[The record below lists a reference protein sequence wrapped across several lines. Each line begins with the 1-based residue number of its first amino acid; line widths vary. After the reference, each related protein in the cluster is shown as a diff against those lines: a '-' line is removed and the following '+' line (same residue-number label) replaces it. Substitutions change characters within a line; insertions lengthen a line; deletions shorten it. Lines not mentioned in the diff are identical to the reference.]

1 MHPARPLFHALLGTA
16 SVAAAVILTGC
27 SSSPAPYRYT
37 YVPGKT
43 AVVRSGRAVPPP
55 EAPARV
61 KAAIEAGNQ
70 IAGLPYRMGGGH
82 KQLHDSAYDC
92 SGASSYILREAGLL
106 DTTIPSTSFR
116 QYGEGGYG
124 DWISVYAR
132 KGHVFLVVAGLRFD
146 TGYGQGAKG
155 PQWTTVSR
163 PADGCVV
170 RHPEGL

>member
-1 MHPARPLFHALLGTA
+1 MHFPRPLSLFLLGIVALA
-16 SVAAAVILTGC
+16 SASILTGC
-27 SSSPAPYRYT
+27 SNPAPYRYT

-43 AVVRSGRAVPPP
+43 AVVHAGRAVAPP

-61 KAAIEAGNQ
+61 KAAIDAGNQ
-70 IAGLPYRMGGGH
+70 IAGMPYRMGGGH
-82 KQLHDSAYDC
+82 GRLHDSAYDC

-106 DTTIPSTSFR
+106 DSTIPSTSFR
-116 QYGEGGYG
+116 KYGERGYG

-146 TGYGQGAKG
+146 TGYGTRAKG
-155 PQWTTVSR
+155 PQWTTASR

-170 RHPEGL
+170 RHPDGF